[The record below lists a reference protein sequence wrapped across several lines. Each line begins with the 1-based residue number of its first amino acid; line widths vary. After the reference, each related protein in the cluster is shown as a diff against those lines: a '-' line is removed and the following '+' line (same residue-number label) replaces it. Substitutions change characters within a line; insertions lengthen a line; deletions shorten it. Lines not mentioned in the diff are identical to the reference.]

1 MHYLIFDFDGVFWDS
16 WDATVRAYMQNHQEN
31 DRQKVEDYLLNE
43 RLVKPRYTK
52 DRVYSDEETE
62 ELIKYREMEYH
73 AKAKFNPDFFHGF
86 IEELRKVE
94 NAKMAIVSTAYQPL
108 LEKAV
113 QDIKMTEKF
122 SHVCGFR
129 ANFSKERC
137 VEEICQD
144 WGIEVSQVYFFTD
157 TLRDVIE
164 MKNLIN
170 HDKIVG
176 CGWGWHGQKRLL
188 EELPSEQILVNFTDL
203 GEFLAKNK

>member
-16 WDATVRAYMQNHQEN
+16 WDATVLAYMQNHGET

-52 DRVYSDEETE
+52 DRVYTDAETE
-62 ELIKYREMEYH
+62 ELIQYREMEYH
-73 AKAKFNPDFFHGF
+73 AKAKFNPQFFDGF
-86 IEELRKVE
+86 ITELAKIK

-113 QDIKMTEKF
+113 QDIEMTDKF
-122 SHVCGFR
+122 SHICGFR

-144 WGIEVSQVYFFTD
+144 WGIKVDQVYFFTD

-170 HDKIVG
+170 PSKIVG
-176 CGWGWHGQKRLL
+176 CGWGWHGKERLL
-188 EELPSEQILVNFTDL
+188 EELPSEQILTEFTDL
-203 GEFLAKNK
+203 GEFLLENK